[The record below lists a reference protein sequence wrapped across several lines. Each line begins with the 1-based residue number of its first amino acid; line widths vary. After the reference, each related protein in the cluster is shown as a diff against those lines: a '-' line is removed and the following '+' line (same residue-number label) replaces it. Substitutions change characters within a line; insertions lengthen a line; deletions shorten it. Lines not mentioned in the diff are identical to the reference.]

1 MTHIFPF
8 GLLRITFMTKTRPT
22 GPAHAKKIR
31 GYLSVDE
38 KTYCFL
44 GDKEFC
50 EVIPQRSVDVTATAT
65 EYKFE
70 NDELGFS
77 CKFTSPLI
85 PNDLLL
91 TSRPCT
97 YLDFG
102 IDRKTA
108 KQVTIHLLFSADIVR
123 HTKDTVIG
131 FSGQKTCGETAFR
144 YGSMGRA
151 IQQPLNQSGDFL
163 VTIDWGYLYIA
174 CQQENASIHF
184 DKANEQLCISI
195 PVEADQ
201 THADMIFAYDDLLS
215 INYFGQWQ
223 KAYWTHTYPT
233 ILDAIGAAFA
243 DKTQVSRRCNALD
256 QEVYE
261 NAMVA
266 GGEDYAYLCNMAFR
280 HTMAA
285 HRLILDDDGNII
297 FLSKENNSNGC
308 IGTADVSYP
317 SAPLFLLYN
326 PELVKGMLRPIF
338 RFADCDVWNY
348 DFAPHDVGRYPY
360 AWGQV
365 AALRPELKDQAFL
378 RDQHCVYPP
387 FYMYPGSGDIYEP
400 YTQMPVE
407 ECGNMLIMTAAVCL
421 HDGNAEFARPY
432 WHLLTKW
439 KKYLLT
445 YGADPGDQLCTDDF
459 TGHLAHNVNLSA
471 KAIMGIEA
479 YAKIAKLM
487 YNPAAKASPPRPKAG
502 RPDYYQPDEIEEI
515 LTALEGAPLKWK
527 TITYLMMDTGA
538 RRGEILGLRPENV
551 NYDEGIIVIDHALLY
566 TKSKGVYEGETKNGK
581 ARAVMLAPQSLQLL
595 RQWKIEQQKM
605 KLAQGDRWNDSGYI
619 FTQDDGERLHPD
631 SITDWLANFSA
642 KNDLPHI
649 HPHAFRHTA
658 ASMMIAN
665 GVDLVTTA
673 NELGH
678 ANATTT
684 AMIYQL
690 RRY

>member
-1 MTHIFPF
+1 MNIKRAASIPLILHDPYLSIWSSADHLYDQDPTHWS
-8 GLLRITFMTKTRPT
+8 GARQ
-22 GPAHAKKIR
+22 KIR

-97 YLDFG
+97 YLDFE

-195 PVEADQ
+195 PVDLEQ

-285 HRLILDDDGNII
+285 HKLILDDDGNII

-387 FYMYPGSGDIYEP
+387 FYMYPSSGDIYES

-439 KKYLLT
+439 KEYLLT

-487 YNPAAKASPPRPKAG
+487 GNGEEAEKYHAIAANMATDWERRALADDHYMLAFGNAESWSLKYNLVWDKVWHTKLFSDQVYTAELS
-502 RPDYYQPDEIEEI
+502 YYQKQSREF
-515 LTALEGAPLKWK
+515 GVPLDNRA
-527 TITYLMMDTGA
+527 T
-538 RRGEILGLRPENV
+538 
-551 NYDEGIIVIDHALLY
+551 Y
-566 TKSKGVYEGETKNGK
+566 TKSDWILWCAAMTSDIDQRKALISPVAHYLQETSTRVPFSDWFDTITGKFVYFI
-581 ARAVMLAPQSLQLL
+581 ARSV
-595 RQWKIEQQKM
+595 
-605 KLAQGDRWNDSGYI
+605 QGGLYMPIYMDR
-619 FTQDDGERLHPD
+619 
-631 SITDWLANFSA
+631 
-642 KNDLPHI
+642 K
-649 HPHAFRHTA
+649 
-658 ASMMIAN
+658 
-665 GVDLVTTA
+665 
-673 NELGH
+673 
-678 ANATTT
+678 
-684 AMIYQL
+684 
-690 RRY
+690 